1 MTDNL
6 KSKSLC
12 DPAKNHTMP
21 FYSYFS
27 KRNHILKDLICQVLQ
42 CSLWVKPASTF
53 KTKVQQEEKSDQ
65 RSICGQR
72 GWKFYHLPILLLM

>member
-12 DPAKNHTMP
+12 DPAKNHTML

-27 KRNHILKDLICQVLQ
+27 ERNHILKGVISQVPQ
-42 CSLWVKPASTF
+42 CSLQVKPASTF
-53 KTKVQQEEKSDQ
+53 KIKLRQEEKSDQ